1 MASQNFV
8 LPGRRTTQTSYAKS
22 CLAKA
27 FANSKSRF
35 CNPRNIEYP
44 WYGLWCQILMDLT
57 SDRLRL
63 LTIPQHLL
71 YYIDPPE
78 PKSDVSDEDEPNHEA
93 NTSIPSVASTTPL
106 SSAKEII
113 PDFAIIRI
121 LFRWLNADG
130 EKIWRNVKIQR
141 AGVPLLTEIKRAGS
155 RSATTLKFAL
165 WHLVVAQAEALLQAA
180 YLFRM
185 IPDQQ
190 SVVLLACTGHWWS
203 CRIVSRDQVRHYG
216 NDGDDD
222 FLAEQDEEMEIDLDD
237 DDDEMDCGIGD
248 ELSDDELSQLV
259 EASVQPDRFSDDSS
273 AGLLEPVVD
282 EASLAIPSS
291 KWTGA
296 MRLDSR
302 ASNQML
308 FLIHRRLGQVI
319 GDRTGAMG

>member
-1 MASQNFV
+1 
-8 LPGRRTTQTSYAKS
+8 
-22 CLAKA
+22 
-27 FANSKSRF
+27 
-35 CNPRNIEYP
+35 
-44 WYGLWCQILMDLT
+44 MDLT

-71 YYIDPPE
+71 YYVEPPE
-78 PKSDVSDEDEPNHEA
+78 PNSDVSDEDEPNHEA
-93 NTSIPSVASTTPL
+93 DTSNPSVTSTIPL

-141 AGVPLLTEIKRAGS
+141 AGVPLLAEIKRAGS

-190 SVVLLACTGHWWS
+190 SVILLACTGHWWS

-216 NDGDDD
+216 NIGGDDD
-222 FLAEQDEEMEIDLDD
+222 FFAEQDEDMEIDLDD
-237 DDDEMDCGIGD
+237 DEMDCAIGD
-248 ELSDDELSQLV
+248 ELSDDDLSRLV
-259 EASVQPDRFSDDSS
+259 EDPEGLLKPDRFSDENN

-282 EASLAIPSS
+282 EANLAIPSS

-296 MRLDSR
+296 MRLEGR

-308 FLIHRRLGQVI
+308 FLIHHRLGQVLQ
-319 GDRTGAMG
+319 DRTGVMG